1 MNAWALLFAA
11 TFAIPMERVSTM
23 DGALARSIYD
33 MRAVQIVHETPLD
46 VDYEA
51 RPYKLV
57 PGYCEMPETS
67 ADGLKM
73 VLKTRHGPARYVV
86 KALERLRDP
95 EIVSPNGWIMDGVK
109 TVRALDERTVE
120 IGFSKPIHHFPW
132 LLAMGAVAIVD
143 DNGEGTGAYRLKSWW
158 KNHEMI
164 FERREKSEK
173 GFDEVRY
180 LVVDDMST
188 QWLMFLRGEVDVLQE
203 ISRDTWDSIMDENGE
218 LKPELKARGITLQSR
233 STMEILHIG
242 LNMRDPILGKNKK
255 LRQALNCAFDFPEW
269 KKFNNNRIVECNTPV
284 PEGVKGRL
292 ESRHP
297 YHYDLERAKKLMVE
311 AGYPDGIDPKTG
323 RRLVLTM
330 AMGRANQES
339 REAGELIA
347 SFYAKI
353 GIKLELDFMTWDAFL
368 KAVNE
373 GRAQMFR
380 MGWVGD
386 YPDAQDFLQLF
397 YGPNAA
403 PGSNHA
409 NYVNAEY
416 DRAFEAEDWEKC
428 QEIVREDCPW
438 IFTHFN
444 ISHTLVGPRV
454 GNYRTSDFQYGTE
467 QYYEYRVH

>member
-1 MNAWALLFAA
+1 
-11 TFAIPMERVSTM
+11 MERVSTM
-23 DGALARSIYD
+23 DGALGRSIYD
-33 MRAVQIVHETPLD
+33 MRAIQMVYETPLK
-46 VDYEA
+46 VDYKA
-51 RPYKLV
+51 RPYKLIS
-57 PGYCEMPETS
+57 GYCEMPILSPDKKT
-67 ADGLKM
+67 M
-73 VLKTRHGPARYVV
+73 ILKTRKGPARYVV
-86 KALERLRDP
+86 KALERLRSID
-95 EIVSPNGWIMDGVK
+95 IVSPNGWIMDGVN
-109 TVRALDERTVE
+109 TVKAIDEKTVE
-120 IGFSKPIHHFPW
+120 ITFEKPIRHFPW
-132 LLAMGAVAIVD
+132 LLAMGACAIVD
-143 DNGEGTGAYRLKSWW
+143 DKGEGTGVYRLKSWW
-158 KNHEMI
+158 KNHEMV

-188 QWLMFLRGEVDVLQE
+188 QWLMFLKGEVDVLQE

-218 LKPELKARGITLQSR
+218 LKEELKARGITLQSR
-233 STMEILHIG
+233 STMEVMHIG
-242 LNMRDPILGKNKK
+242 LNMRDKILGTNKK
-255 LRQALNCAFDFPEW
+255 LRQALNAAFDFPKW

-284 PEGVKGRL
+284 PEGVEGRL

-297 YHYDLERAKKLMVE
+297 YHYDLEKAKQLMIE
-311 AGYPDGIDPKTG
+311 AGYPDGIDPATG

-330 AMGRANQES
+330 AIGRANQES

-373 GRAQMFR
+373 GRVQMFR

-403 PGSNHA
+403 PGANHA
-409 NYVNAEY
+409 SYQNPEY
-416 DRAFEAEDWEKC
+416 DRAFEAEDWGKC

-444 ISHTLVGPRV
+444 VSHTLVGPRV
-454 GNYRTSDFQYGTE
+454 GNYVTSDFQYGTE
-467 QYYEYRVH
+467 QYYEQRLP